1 MGIRMTETGVVNARF
16 QIPHLKHI
24 EYVLA
29 AKMRCRKLYIGITN
43 PDPSCVRESVNDE
56 IRSTPEANPLTYLE
70 RFEMIKASMEEFGVP
85 RSDYEIVPFPIHRPE
100 YITQYTPADAVYYLG
115 ICDGWDEEKLKILK
129 GLGLETE
136 VLWRRR
142 VRRHRHLDPKLH
154 RHRRG
159 VGTPGS
165 PVRVPVHPGARGRQA
180 DKKFI
185 AAVITVIADVTL
197 FKSVTSAIAFFR

>member
-1 MGIRMTETGVVNARF
+1 
-16 QIPHLKHI
+16 
-24 EYVLA
+24 
-29 AKMRCRKLYIGITN
+29 
-43 PDPSCVRESVNDE
+43 
-56 IRSTPEANPLTYLE
+56 
-70 RFEMIKASMEEFGVP
+70 MIKASMEEFGVP

-136 VLWRRR
+136 VLWRRTGEECG
-142 VRRHRHLDPKLH
+142 VTGTLDPQLH

-165 PVRVPVHPGARGRQA
+165 PVRVSVHPEHGI
-180 DKKFI
+180 DKRI
-185 AAVITVIADVTL
+185 
-197 FKSVTSAIAFFR
+197 KSS

>member
-1 MGIRMTETGVVNARF
+1 MGIQMTETGVVNARF

-43 PDPSCVRESVNDE
+43 PDPSCVRETVNDE

-136 VLWRRR
+136 VLWRRTGEECGVTGTWIR
-142 VRRHRHLDPKLH
+142 SCIATGEEWEHL
-154 RHRRG
+154 
-159 VGTPGS
+159 
-165 PVRVPVHPGARGRQA
+165 VPRCVYQYIREHGI
-180 DKKFI
+180 DKRI
-185 AAVITVIADVTL
+185 
-197 FKSVTSAIAFFR
+197 KSS